1 LFESLPLCLKRAAT
15 RVLFKLPEENE
26 HKDYYEDDS
35 EKPGRAISPGAAI
48 APSRESPYEHE
59 DKKN

>member
-1 LFESLPLCLKRAAT
+1 MRMT
-15 RVLFKLPEENE
+15 EN
-26 HKDYYEDDS
+26 
-35 EKPGRAISPGAAI
+35 PGRAISPGAAI